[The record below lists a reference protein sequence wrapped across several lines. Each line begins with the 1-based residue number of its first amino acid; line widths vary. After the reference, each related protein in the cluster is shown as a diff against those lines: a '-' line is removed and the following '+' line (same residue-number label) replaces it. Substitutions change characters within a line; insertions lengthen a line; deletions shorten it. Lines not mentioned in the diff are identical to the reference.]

1 MEARAVARHVR
12 VSPRKARIVADLVRG
27 QNVEKALEIL
37 QYTTKAAA
45 VPVLKTV
52 QSAMHNLVG
61 MSEHPLDPGDMGVKE
76 ILVDEGRTMYRIRPR
91 AQGRAYRIRK
101 RSSHITVIVEHKE
114 MPVAEK
120 KGRRKEK
127 KKK

>member
-1 MEARAVARHVR
+1 MEARAIARHVR

-27 QNVEKALEIL
+27 QSIEKALEIL
-37 QYTTKAAA
+37 KFMPKAAA
-45 VPVLKTV
+45 VPVMKTV

-61 MSEHPLDPGDMGVKE
+61 MSEHPLDPGDMGIRE
-76 ILVDEGRTMYRIRPR
+76 IHVDEGGTMYRIRPR

-114 MPVAEK
+114 KVPA
-120 KGRRKEK
+120 EK
-127 KKK
+127 KKKKKEK